1 MHHSDNQIVIKYNLV
16 FLTKIIVSI
25 FAYIRKFSYLCIWIK
40 GSSFDYSEPT
50 LQVEPIKIIKIM
62 NTKVNSLNEKQ
73 RKLWAIIREA
83 LNYEDTDEDFYEFK
97 EEAEGLLADD
107 EEDFYVTYNS
117 MDDFDASD
125 VIDLINA

>member
-1 MHHSDNQIVIKYNLV
+1 
-16 FLTKIIVSI
+16 
-25 FAYIRKFSYLCIWIK
+25 
-40 GSSFDYSEPT
+40 
-50 LQVEPIKIIKIM
+50 M
-62 NTKVNSLNEKQ
+62 NTKLNSLNEKQ
-73 RKLWAIIREA
+73 RKLWAIIREV